1 MDTCSSLWN
10 SFKCFAV
17 SHGGK
22 VRPEDIFKF
31 VNLMQP
37 EIMTNKCQP
46 IFVGSHIKNSFLVLS
61 LNIEVVSPSEEW
73 FLDPPVLVNTIN
85 RHCALLAVDG
95 NTLEDSK
102 LIDAPLVEPRFA
114 GVASLDNLDGVII
127 DHADVADGLL
137 AFSEDHTVF
146 VLIGEEGV
154 LSSLLPANVVKV
166 ML

>member
-1 MDTCSSLWN
+1 MDACSSLWN

-22 VRPEDIFKF
+22 VRPKDIFKF

-37 EIMTNKCQP
+37 EIVTNKCQP
-46 IFVGSHIKNSFLVLS
+46 IFVGSHIKNSFLILS
-61 LNIEVVSPSEEW
+61 LNIEVVSPSKEW

-95 NTLEDSK
+95 NTLEDTE
-102 LIDAPLVEPRFA
+102 LVNAPLVEPRFA
-114 GVASLDNLDGVII
+114 GVASLDYLNGIVI

-137 AFSEDHTVF
+137 SFSENHTVF
-146 VLIGEEGV
+146 VLVSEEGV
-154 LSSLLPANVVKV
+154 LSCLLPADVVQV